1 MGGASASDDLEMGH
15 LTQTWLAISD
25 DPAATVSGRYWYH
38 RRQQRPAE
46 EVSDPRFQDQLVAA
60 LADLTGVSPFQQL
73 FIRGILMVYAEWRSM
88 RVTVSH
94 NRRKEEIMRALDRSF
109 DDLFKG
115 LGTVP
120 LQIVNESRKWT
131 GSRMDFSFDAKMGIV
146 STPIKG
152 FVEVTDK
159 DVTVDA
165 DLGWLE
171 RLIPAKQTQAAIEGR
186 VKGLLT

>member
-1 MGGASASDDLEMGH
+1 
-15 LTQTWLAISD
+15 
-25 DPAATVSGRYWYH
+25 
-38 RRQQRPAE
+38 
-46 EVSDPRFQDQLVAA
+46 
-60 LADLTGVSPFQQL
+60 
-73 FIRGILMVYAEWRSM
+73 M

-94 NRRKEEIMRALDRSF
+94 TRRKEEIMRSVDRSF
-109 DDLFKG
+109 EDLFEG
-115 LGTVP
+115 FGTVP
-120 LQIVNESRKWT
+120 IQIVNESRKWT
-131 GSRMDFSFDAKMGIV
+131 GNRLDFSFDAKVGIL

-152 FVEVTDK
+152 FVDVTDK

>member
-1 MGGASASDDLEMGH
+1 
-15 LTQTWLAISD
+15 
-25 DPAATVSGRYWYH
+25 
-38 RRQQRPAE
+38 
-46 EVSDPRFQDQLVAA
+46 
-60 LADLTGVSPFQQL
+60 
-73 FIRGILMVYAEWRSM
+73 M

-94 NRRKEEIMRALDRSF
+94 NRRKEEIVQSVNRSF

-115 LGTVP
+115 LGNVP
-120 LQIVNESRKWT
+120 IQIVNESRKWT

-146 STPIKG
+146 STPING
-152 FVEVTDK
+152 FIDVTDK

-171 RLIPAKQTQAAIEGR
+171 RLFPAKQTQAALEGR

>member
-1 MGGASASDDLEMGH
+1 LQRWQLIHQVGRNLC
-15 LTQTWLAISD
+15 
-25 DPAATVSGRYWYH
+25 SGRTVEILDL
-38 RRQQRPAE
+38 RSAIE
-46 EVSDPRFQDQLVAA
+46 ETVQLKVIIKAFSLGA
-60 LADLTGVSPFQQL
+60 T
-73 FIRGILMVYAEWRSM
+73 EWRSM

-94 NRRKEEIMRALDRSF
+94 SRRKEEIMRSVDRSF

-115 LGTVP
+115 FGAVSI
-120 LQIVNESRKWT
+120 QIVNESRKWT
-131 GSRMDFSFDAKMGIV
+131 GSRMDFSFDAKVGIV

-152 FVEVTDK
+152 FVDVTDK

-171 RLIPAKQTQAAIEGR
+171 RLIPAKETQAAFEGR

>member
-1 MGGASASDDLEMGH
+1 
-15 LTQTWLAISD
+15 
-25 DPAATVSGRYWYH
+25 
-38 RRQQRPAE
+38 
-46 EVSDPRFQDQLVAA
+46 
-60 LADLTGVSPFQQL
+60 
-73 FIRGILMVYAEWRSM
+73 M

-94 NRRKEEIMRALDRSF
+94 NRRKEELVQSLDRSF

-115 LGTVP
+115 FGTVP
-120 LQIVNESRKWT
+120 IQILNESRKWT
-131 GSRMDFSFDAKMGIV
+131 GSRMDFSFNAKVGFV

-152 FVEVTDK
+152 FIDVTEK

-171 RLIPAKQTQAAIEGR
+171 KLFPAKETQAVLAAR

>member
-1 MGGASASDDLEMGH
+1 
-15 LTQTWLAISD
+15 
-25 DPAATVSGRYWYH
+25 
-38 RRQQRPAE
+38 
-46 EVSDPRFQDQLVAA
+46 
-60 LADLTGVSPFQQL
+60 
-73 FIRGILMVYAEWRSM
+73 M

-94 NRRKEEIMRALDRSF
+94 NRRKEELVQSLDRSF

-115 LGTVP
+115 FGTVP
-120 LQIVNESRKWT
+120 IQILNESRKWT
-131 GSRMDFSFDAKMGIV
+131 GSRMDFSFNAKVGFV

-152 FVEVTDK
+152 FIDVTDK

-171 RLIPAKQTQAAIEGR
+171 RLFPAKQTQATLAAR